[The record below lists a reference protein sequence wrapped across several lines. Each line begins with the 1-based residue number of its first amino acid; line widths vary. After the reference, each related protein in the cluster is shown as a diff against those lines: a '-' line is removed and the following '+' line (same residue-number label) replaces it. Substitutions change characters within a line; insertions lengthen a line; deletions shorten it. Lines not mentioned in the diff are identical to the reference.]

1 MENPRIIK
9 SRLDSRFLIKA
20 LRFRKYSI
28 PMTQEMIE
36 RYLLFREGLY
46 GYDWFSNMDPL
57 KPHLFT
63 LLENGLV
70 FPLPKRDKHG
80 RRVILLKLSELD
92 IKLTPK
98 AGCLT
103 LTLLTLIMEILV
115 EDEEN
120 QVRGLSYIADF
131 SGMSLQQAMIF
142 PLEAWF
148 KFGKNAEVKKSLE
161 IKINLI

>member
-1 MENPRIIK
+1 MENPRILK

-46 GYDWFSNMDPL
+46 GYDWFSNMDPM
-57 KPHLFT
+57 KPYLFK

-70 FPLPKRDKHG
+70 FPLPKRDMHG
-80 RRVILLKLSELD
+80 RRVVLLKLSELD
-92 IKLTPK
+92 VSLPK

-115 EDEEN
+115 QEEEN

-131 SGMSLQQAMIF
+131 SGMSVKQAMVF

-148 KFGKNAEVKKSLE
+148 KFGKYAEVRKSS
-161 IKINLI
+161 

>member
-9 SRLDSRFLIKA
+9 SRLDSRFLVKA

-46 GYDWFSNMDPL
+46 GYDWFSNLDPMR
-57 KPHLFT
+57 PHLIT
-63 LLENGLV
+63 LLERGLI

-92 IKLTPK
+92 TSFPK
-98 AGCLT
+98 AGCLL
-103 LTLLTLIMEILV
+103 LTLLTLTMEILV
-115 EDEEN
+115 QDEEN
-120 QVRGLSYIADF
+120 QIRGLSYIADF
-131 SGMSLQQAMIF
+131 KGMTVKQALVF

-148 KFGKNAEVKKSLE
+148 KFGKNAEVK
-161 IKINLI
+161 IV